1 MKPIRSCLAL
11 LIAFVLLISSVMP
24 VVAAETSGGGL
35 EFDEM
40 GKKTAD
46 QLGKPGE
53 YEINLTVPGDF
64 ETSRYNE
71 IIVMVDASLSQSG
84 NFGNLKTMLITLA
97 ENVLS
102 QDPSIRL
109 TLMGFGVGPRR
120 AGSFYS
126 VAQLKSFL
134 ETATQSD
141 LLQER
146 SATNCEVGFEY
157 VDRYIDNNSALKKTV
172 VLYTSDGAAN
182 LDETPLDWSNWYDAS
197 IFDLFRSFTEEDVI
211 SYAVGTELE
220 HIYAGN
226 QPISAT
232 VEMFPDECAAI
243 AIAQQSSGV
252 GSEPH
257 KEAIE
262 TLNTSMTS
270 KGREYVTC
278 ILKHVFA
285 AGGFAWRVGPSASDV
300 EKAFQTYFR
309 SYPGQSD
316 GAYDSYMDLFYVILG
331 DTGSNKLN
339 NRYTRAA
346 AASANLMTNEKV
358 VSLYH
363 VGYSGASNTWMNPEK
378 GYFSD
383 YDASKLKYIYY
394 SDFAGVTEN
403 LKDMA
408 SEFVTTG
415 YKDVTVTDPM
425 SKWVTLDESSIRIVD
440 NDTGTVLWQNGQW
453 LTTVQLTAGS
463 PISVTTNADGHRE
476 ITWKIKD
483 GWLLHTD
490 RYSLRYVV
498 NVDETAEGF
507 EWGKEYPANDP
518 TDVTYTDPAG
528 NEHKVPI
535 DVPDVKEDQRQ
546 PDLTDD
552 DYGIRIY
559 KQTKTDRKP
568 ISGIVFDVYQV
579 DPEAGADAGIS
590 VNLTPTEEEVAFYA
604 KEANKVATLTTD
616 GYGYAFAKLEE
627 GRYLIIERANEK
639 VKEPVPPFYVVL
651 PMYIQ
656 EDVIND
662 ETGEIEIIGTYKNIV
677 EIYPKN
683 EPVEEETPPP
693 DPEIPEDPTPDKTG
707 VFTVI
712 KHDAYDESKL
722 LSGAQF
728 QLLRLAGDGE
738 AGKEYTYGENGQT
751 VRLVP
756 VLDENGNPIIITT
769 DVSGSA
775 TSPELPVGL
784 YFLAEIQAPDG
795 YYVMDYV
802 VSAYAT
808 VNGTGTAIEPVKI
821 PNHSGALLPTTGGI
835 GTTMF
840 YMIGGILALVS
851 VVLLV
856 TKRRMRN
863 A

>member
-1 MKPIRSCLAL
+1 MKFIRPCLAL
-11 LIAFVLLISSVMP
+11 MMAFVLLLSSVMP
-24 VVAAETSGGGL
+24 VMAAETSGGGM

-46 QLGKPGE
+46 QLGNPGE

-64 ETSRYNE
+64 DASRYNE
-71 IIVMVDASLSQSG
+71 VIVMVDASLSQSS
-84 NFGNLKTMLITLA
+84 NFNNLKTMLITLA
-97 ENVLS
+97 ENALS

-109 TLMGFGVGPRR
+109 TLMGFGIGPRR

-126 VAQLKSFL
+126 VAQLERFL
-134 ETATQSD
+134 ETATQED

-146 SATNCEVGFEY
+146 SATNCEVGFEF
-157 VDRYIDNNSALKKTV
+157 VEEYIDSNSAMKKAV

-182 LDETPLDWSNWYDAS
+182 LDETPMDWSEWYDTS
-197 IFDLFRSFTEEDVI
+197 VFDLYRSFTEADVI
-211 SYAVGTELE
+211 AYIKSAELE
-220 HIYAGN
+220 HIYAGY

-232 VEMFPDECAAI
+232 AEMFPDECAAI
-243 AIAQQSSGV
+243 AIARQTSGV
-252 GSEPH
+252 GSDAH
-257 KEAIE
+257 KEAIDA
-262 TLNTSMTS
+262 LSVSMTS
-270 KGREYVTC
+270 KGRDYVSC
-278 ILKHVFA
+278 VLRHVHA
-285 AGGFAWRVGPSASDV
+285 AGGLTWGEGQSASDV

-316 GAYDSYMDLFYVILG
+316 SKYDSYMDLFYLVLG
-331 DTGSNKLN
+331 DTGYNILT

-346 AASANLMTNEKV
+346 AASANLMENDKV
-358 VSLYH
+358 VGLYH
-363 VGYSGASNTWMNPEK
+363 IGYSGASNTWMNPEK

-383 YDASKLKYIYY
+383 YDTSKLTYVYS

-403 LKDMA
+403 LKELA

-453 LTTVQLTAGS
+453 LTSVQLTAGS
-463 PISVTTNADGHRE
+463 PISITTNADGHRE

-518 TDVTYTDPAG
+518 TDATYTDPDG
-528 NEHKVPI
+528 NEHEVPI
-535 DVPDVKEDQRQ
+535 EVPNVKEEQRQ
-546 PDLTDD
+546 PDLTDE
-552 DYGIRIY
+552 DYGIRIH

-568 ISGIVFDVYQV
+568 ISGIVFDVYRV
-579 DPEAGADAGIS
+579 DPEAGAEAGIT
-590 VNLTPTEEEVAFYA
+590 VNLTPTAEEISFYA
-604 KEANKVATLTTD
+604 KEENRVITLTTD
-616 GYGYAFAKLEE
+616 VYGYAFARLDE
-627 GRYLIIERANEK
+627 GRYLIVERASEK
-639 VKEPVPPFYVVL
+639 VKAPVAPFYVVL
-651 PMYIQ
+651 PMYVE
-656 EDVIND
+656 EDIIND
-662 ETGEIEIIGTYKNIV
+662 ETGETESIGTYKNIV

-707 VFTVI
+707 VFKII
-712 KHDAYDESKL
+712 KHDARDESKL

-728 QLLRLAGDGE
+728 QVLRLAGDGE
-738 AGKEYTYGENGQT
+738 TGEEYTYGEDGQT
-751 VRLVP
+751 IRLVP
-756 VLDENGNPIIITT
+756 VLDANGNQIIITT
-769 DVSGSA
+769 GDNGAA

-795 YYVMDYV
+795 YYAMDYV
-802 VSAYAT
+802 VSVYAA
-808 VNGTGTAIEPVKI
+808 VNGTDTAIEPVKI
-821 PNHSGALLPTTGGI
+821 PNYSGALLPSTGGI

-840 YMIGGILALVS
+840 YVIGGILALVS

-856 TKRRMRN
+856 TKRRIRN
-863 A
+863 T

>member
-1 MKPIRSCLAL
+1 MKTIRSCLAWM
-11 LIAFVLLISSVMP
+11 IAFVLLISSVMP
-24 VVAAETSGGGL
+24 VAAAETAGGGM

-40 GKKTAD
+40 GKKTAE
-46 QLGKPGE
+46 QLGNPGE

-64 ETSRYNE
+64 ETDRYNE
-71 IIVMVDASLSQSG
+71 IIVMVDASLSQES
-84 NFGNLKTMLITLA
+84 NFENLKKMLINLA

-109 TLMGFGVGPRR
+109 TLMGFGLGPRR

-126 VAQLKSFL
+126 VAQLEKFL
-134 ETATQSD
+134 ETATQED

-146 SATNCEVGFEY
+146 SATNCEVGFEF
-157 VDRYIDNNSALKKTV
+157 VDAYIDNNSALKKTV
-172 VLYTSDGAAN
+172 VLYSSDGAAN
-182 LDETPLDWSNWYDAS
+182 LDETPLDWSNWYDTT
-197 IFDLFRSFTEEDVI
+197 IFDFFRSYTEKDAI
-211 SYAVGTELE
+211 SYIVSTELE
-220 HIYAGN
+220 HIFAGN
-226 QPISAT
+226 DPISAT

-243 AIAQQSSGV
+243 AIAKQSDGV
-252 GSEPH
+252 SSDSH
-257 KEAIE
+257 KVAIDA
-262 TLNTSMTS
+262 LNASMTA
-270 KGREYVTC
+270 KGRDYVSC
-278 ILKHVFA
+278 VLRHVFA
-285 AGGFAWRVGPSASDV
+285 AGGLTWGEGQSASDV

-316 GAYDSYMDLFYVILG
+316 SAYDSYMDLFYIIFG
-331 DTGSNKLN
+331 ETGSKILT

-346 AASANLMTNEKV
+346 AASANLMANDKV

-363 VGYSGASNTWMNPEK
+363 IGYSGAGNTWMNPDK

-383 YDASKLKYIYY
+383 YDASKLKYVYNT
-394 SDFAGVTEN
+394 DFAGVTEN
-403 LKDMA
+403 LKEMA
-408 SEFVTTG
+408 TEFVTTG

-440 NDTGTVLWQNGQW
+440 NNTGTVLWQNGQW
-453 LTTVQLTAGS
+453 LTSVQLTADS

-498 NVDETAEGF
+498 NVDETVEGF

-518 TDVTYTDPAG
+518 TDVTYTDPDG
-528 NEHKVPI
+528 NEHEVPI
-535 DVPDVKEDQRQ
+535 EVPDVKEEQRQ

-568 ISGIVFDVYQV
+568 ISGIVFDVYRV
-579 DPEAGADAGIS
+579 DSEAGADAGIT
-590 VNLTPTEEEVAFYA
+590 VNPTPTAEEIAFYE
-604 KEANKVATLTTD
+604 KEENKVATLTTD
-616 GYGYAFAKLEE
+616 GYGYAFAKLGE
-627 GRYLIIERANEK
+627 GRYLIVERENEK
-639 VKEPVPPFYVVL
+639 VKEPVAPFYVVL
-651 PMYIQ
+651 PIYIE
-656 EDVIND
+656 EDVTNE
-662 ETGEIEIIGTYKNIV
+662 ETGETETVGKYVNIV
-677 EIYPKN
+677 DIYPKN

-693 DPEIPEDPTPDKTG
+693 PPEIPEDPTPDEKG
-707 VFTVI
+707 EFEII
-712 KHDAYDESKL
+712 KHDANDTSKL
-722 LSGAQF
+722 LAGAQF
-728 QLLRLAGDGE
+728 QVLRLAKDDETGE
-738 AGKEYTYGENGQT
+738 EYTYGDQT

-756 VLDENGNPIIITT
+756 VLDANGNPIIITT
-769 DVSGSA
+769 DENGHA

-784 YFLAEIQAPDG
+784 YFLAEIQAPEG
-795 YYVMDYV
+795 YYAMDSV
-802 VSAYAT
+802 VSVYAT
-808 VNGTGTAIEPVKI
+808 VNGTDTAIVPVKI
-821 PNHSGALLPTTGGI
+821 PNHSGALLPSTGGI